1 MDALG
6 INGWLLLIQLIPI
19 ILFIGLPIIALVD
32 LAKKNMSGTPLAV
45 WVLVICAVPLL
56 GCWLI
61 GSSNPLLRRS
71 EFFLKIM
78 G

>member
-32 LAKKNMSGTPLAV
+32 LAKKKMSGTPLAV
-45 WVLVICAVPLL
+45 WVLIICAVPLL
-56 GCWLI
+56 GVLAYWI
-61 GSSNPLLRRS
+61 IKPSAEN
-71 EFFLKIM
+71 KV
-78 G
+78 

>member
-1 MDALG
+1 MIDTLG

-56 GCWLI
+56 GALAYWI
-61 GSSNPLLRRS
+61 IKPTAEN
-71 EFFLKIM
+71 KN
-78 G
+78 

>member
-32 LAKKNMSGTPLAV
+32 LAKKKMSGTPLAI
-45 WVLVICAVPLL
+45 WVLIICAVPLL
-56 GCWLI
+56 GVLAYWI
-61 GSSNPLLRRS
+61 IKPTAEN
-71 EFFLKIM
+71 KN
-78 G
+78 

>member
-1 MDALG
+1 MIDTLG

-32 LAKKNMSGTPLAV
+32 LAKKKMSGTPLAV

-56 GCWLI
+56 GALAYWI
-61 GSSNPLLRRS
+61 IKPTAEN
-71 EFFLKIM
+71 KN
-78 G
+78 

>member
-32 LAKKNMSGTPLAV
+32 LAKKKMSGTPLAV
-45 WVLVICAVPLL
+45 WVLIICAVPLL
-56 GCWLI
+56 GALAYWI
-61 GSSNPLLRRS
+61 IKPSAEN
-71 EFFLKIM
+71 KV
-78 G
+78 

>member
-32 LAKKNMSGTPLAV
+32 LAKKKMSGTPLAV

-56 GCWLI
+56 GALAYWI
-61 GSSNPLLRRS
+61 IKPTAENSN
-71 EFFLKIM
+71 
-78 G
+78 

>member
-1 MDALG
+1 MIDTLG

-32 LAKKNMSGTPLAV
+32 LAKKKMSGTPLAV

-56 GCWLI
+56 GVLAYWI
-61 GSSNPLLRRS
+61 IKPTA
-71 EFFLKIM
+71 EKI
-78 G
+78 

>member
-32 LAKKNMSGTPLAV
+32 LAKKKMGGTPLAL
-45 WVLVICAVPLL
+45 WVLIICAVPLL
-56 GCWLI
+56 GVLAYWI
-61 GSSNPLLRRS
+61 IKPTS
-71 EFFLKIM
+71 ENKN
-78 G
+78 

>member
-1 MDALG
+1 MNMIDTLG

-32 LAKKNMSGTPLAV
+32 LAKKKMSGTPLAV

-56 GCWLI
+56 GVLAYWI
-61 GSSNPLLRRS
+61 IKPTA
-71 EFFLKIM
+71 EKI
-78 G
+78 